1 MQLSRPILSQLHS
14 EQLQVPDER
23 IFGLPEKVL
32 QFGTGVLLRGL
43 PDYFID
49 QANKKNLFNGRIV
62 VVKST
67 AQGDKDAFNEQD
79 GLYTL
84 LVKGVRDGTQV
95 EETMINASISRV
107 LSAKEEWD
115 KILLCAS
122 NPDLQIIL
130 SNTTEIGITL
140 VASDA
145 QTTKPVSFPGRVLAF
160 LQERFRVFKGSP
172 ESGMVIVP
180 TELITDNG
188 TKLRQIIIQLA
199 ELQKAS
205 PAFMQWLTH
214 SNDFCNSLVDCI
226 VPGKPAST
234 DREKLISK
242 LGYTDEL
249 MIMSEPYRL
258 WAIETRSDRTAGIL
272 SFQGV
277 DPESVILAPDIQ
289 KFREIKLRLLNA
301 THTLSCGLAV
311 LNGFDYV
318 RDAMQDADFVK
329 YVRSLMLEEI
339 KPLVVQENIREAE
352 AEKFARQVID
362 RFSNPH
368 IAHQWKNITA
378 QYTSKMAMRVV
389 PLIEKHF
396 AVHAAVPEYMSMGFA
411 AYLLVMRTNK
421 RSDNLFYARV
431 NGNEFLLQDD
441 KASLLYHHW
450 QNHGLE
456 TIAGSCL
463 RDAAIF
469 GADLTVYPGWEAA
482 VTRSLILIETS
493 GAGNA
498 LRSIL
503 AKKSVA

>member
-1 MQLSRPILSQLHS
+1 MQLSKNLLSAVHS
-14 EQLQVPDER
+14 EQLQVPDEK

-67 AQGDKDAFNEQD
+67 TQGGTDAFHGQD

-84 LVKGVRDGTQV
+84 LVKGVQDGKEV
-95 EETMINASISRV
+95 EEMMINASISRV
-107 LSAKEEWD
+107 LSAQEEWD
-115 KILLCAS
+115 KILACAA
-122 NPDLQIIL
+122 NPDMQIIL

-140 VASDA
+140 VPSD
-145 QTTKPVSFPGRVLAF
+145 TKATHPISFPGRVLSF
-160 LQERFRVFKGSP
+160 LQERFRVFAGSP

-188 TKLRQIIIQLA
+188 TRLKEIVVQLA
-199 ELQKAS
+199 GLQGAS
-205 PAFMQWLTH
+205 SAFMDWLVNA
-214 SNDFCNSLVDCI
+214 NDFCNSLVDCI
-226 VPGKPAST
+226 VPGKPASV
-234 DREKLISK
+234 DAENVFAK
-242 LGYTDEL
+242 LGYRDAL

-258 WAIETRSDRTAGIL
+258 WAIETHSERTAGIL
-272 SFQGV
+272 SFKEV
-277 DPESVILAPDIQ
+277 DKESVILAPDIQ

-311 LNGFDYV
+311 LSGFDYV
-318 RDAMQDADFVK
+318 RDAMQDRQFVA
-329 YVRSLMLEEI
+329 YVRTLMLEEI
-339 KPLVVQENIREAE
+339 KPLIIDAHISHAE
-352 AEKFARQVID
+352 AEKFAGQVID
-362 RFSNPH
+362 RFMNPH
-368 IAHQWKNITA
+368 IAHQWINITA
-378 QYTSKMAMRVV
+378 QFTSKMAMRVV

-396 AVHAAVPEYMSMGFA
+396 AVHTAVPECMSLGLA

-421 RSDNLFYARV
+421 RSDNKYYARV
-431 NGNEFLLQDD
+431 NENEFLLQDD
-441 KASLLYHHW
+441 KADLLYTHW
-450 QNHGLE
+450 QTHNLE

-463 RDAAIF
+463 QDKALF
-469 GADLTVYPGWEAA
+469 GADLTVFPGFEEA
-482 VTRSLILIETS
+482 VTRSLFLIYSS

-498 LRSIL
+498 VRSIL